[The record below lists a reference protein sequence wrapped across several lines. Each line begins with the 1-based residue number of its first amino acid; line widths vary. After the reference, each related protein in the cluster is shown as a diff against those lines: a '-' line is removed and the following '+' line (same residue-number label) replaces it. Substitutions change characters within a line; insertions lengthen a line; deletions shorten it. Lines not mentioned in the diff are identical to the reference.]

1 MRSLTADL
9 FLTVDGFARGEHS
22 PAFFGYDGPDLTS
35 WIGQQMSTPHAI
47 VMGANT
53 YRALAG
59 MSSDSSSDPMTALPK
74 IVFSRS
80 LRPPL
85 EWANTTLIADDV
97 TAAVPALKRQDGD
110 PLRVV
115 GSISPVRS
123 LLRLGL
129 LDRLRLMVFPQLLG
143 DSGREPAFAD
153 LPDINLQLDSTSV
166 LDGRLLLIEYVPE
179 VSAAT

>member
-1 MRSLTADL
+1 LRSLTADL

-22 PAFFGYDGPDLTS
+22 AAFFGYDGPDLAS
-35 WIGQQMSTPHAI
+35 WISEQMSTPHVI

-59 MSSDSSSDPMTALPK
+59 MSSDDPMTATSK

-97 TAAVPALKRQDGD
+97 TTAVPALKRADGA
-110 PLRVV
+110 PLRVI
-115 GSISPVRS
+115 GSISLVRT

-143 DSGREPAFAD
+143 DSGREPAFAE
-153 LPDINLQLDSTSV
+153 LPDIDLHLDSTTV
-166 LDGRLLLIEYVPE
+166 LDGRVLLIEYVPE
-179 VSAAT
+179 APAAT